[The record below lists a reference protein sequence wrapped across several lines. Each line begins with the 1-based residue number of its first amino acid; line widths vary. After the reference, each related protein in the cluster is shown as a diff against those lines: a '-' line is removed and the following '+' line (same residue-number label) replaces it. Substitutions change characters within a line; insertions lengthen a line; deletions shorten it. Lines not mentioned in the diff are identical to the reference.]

1 MAIFPRIISISLA
14 CVSSICNRIGTSV
27 PPSKPGRRRHLTWL
41 EELLKNLHRHL
52 RCVEQF
58 EPNKMMEFCKNR
70 WGVRDETA
78 SNFSILSSNAN
89 QFLFG
94 FCWSSA
100 PTLESLRS
108 LLWMFLSQFFG
119 EKVVTQIIGTRKS
132 LHLGCDLPNSVK
144 LWHDGQVLT
153 KSPEVPAPR
162 ERWGGSWEAAIQ
174 CNSYHWILLE

>member
-1 MAIFPRIISISLA
+1 MEKSAPRMGNLELRGIKRDDPKTPRIIMNHPILEVNMAIFPRIISISLA

-58 EPNKMMEFCKNR
+58 EPNKMMEFCRNR
-70 WGVRDETA
+70 RGVRDETA
-78 SNFSILSSNAN
+78 SNFSILSPIAN

-94 FCWSSA
+94 FFWSSA

-108 LLWMFLSQFFG
+108 LL
-119 EKVVTQIIGTRKS
+119 
-132 LHLGCDLPNSVK
+132 
-144 LWHDGQVLT
+144 
-153 KSPEVPAPR
+153 
-162 ERWGGSWEAAIQ
+162 
-174 CNSYHWILLE
+174 